1 MRIYY
6 GLDEVPPDLGP
17 TVLTIGNFDGV
28 HRGHQHV
35 LAQLNHTARRRGAA
49 AVALTF
55 DPHPAL
61 VHRPESAPQLLTGL
75 GEKLDRLRSSGVD
88 AAVVLNYTPELA
100 GHTAEDFIRRYFVEA
115 LNPVAVVI
123 GHDVRFGRHNQGDFS
138 TMVGLGKA
146 YGFEVIGVDDFP
158 VESQT
163 GSGVGT
169 GAPRRCSS
177 TAIRA
182 ALQQGDVAAA
192 AGMLGRAHA
201 VVGEV
206 VHGEA
211 RGRELGFPTA
221 NLSQEAEGMV
231 PADGVYAGWVT
242 DAHHHRWPAAISVGS
257 NPTFDGLMRVV
268 EAHILDRAD
277 EQVEDFDLYG
287 QRLRVEFVDRLR
299 GMVAYEGVEKLV
311 EQMHKDVEDTRRV
324 LAASGRATPVSALR
338 AE

>member
-1 MRIYY
+1 MDAVRIYY
-6 GLDEVPPDLGP
+6 GLDDVPSDLGP

-35 LAQLNHTARRRGAA
+35 MAQLTETARRRGAA

-61 VHRPESAPQLLTGL
+61 VHRPESAPELLTGL
-75 GEKLDRLRSSGVD
+75 GEKLARLQSSGVD
-88 AAVVLNYTPELA
+88 ATLVLNYTTELA
-100 GHTAEDFIRRYFVEA
+100 GHTAEGFVRRYFVEA
-115 LNPVAVVI
+115 LSPVAVVI
-123 GHDVRFGRHNQGDFS
+123 GHDVRFGRNNQGDFS
-138 TMVGLGKA
+138 TMVELGEVF
-146 YGFEVIGVDDFP
+146 GFDVIGVDDFP
-158 VESQT
+158 VDSPAEGESA
-163 GSGVGT
+163 G
-169 GAPRRCSS
+169 RCSS
-177 TAIRA
+177 TAIRE
-182 ALQQGDVAAA
+182 ALQQGDVASA

-257 NPTFDGLMRVV
+257 NPTFDGLIRVV
-268 EAHILDRAD
+268 EAHVMDRPE

-299 GMVAYEGVEKLV
+299 GMVAYEGVDKLV
-311 EQMHKDVEDTRRV
+311 EQMHKDVEAAHQV
-324 LAASGRATPVSALR
+324 LTASRGASPVSALR
-338 AE
+338 GK